1 MHTGTHLLTIITNGL
16 WGLCIVKLTVP
27 VLPFK
32 ISAEIHHHRSL
43 QILAQMPVMG
53 NAHGIP
59 ARPTPPQSVE
69 SSTARRGRGL
79 ASAYK
84 GTKQGPFLMWSGG
97 DDHIVNCIGS
107 PEKATNS
114 GARTDCI
121 AQLSNWERW
130 KFEQIHFF

>member
-1 MHTGTHLLTIITNGL
+1 MHNGTHLLTIITNGPL
-16 WGLCIVKLTVP
+16 GLCIIKLTVP

-32 ISAEIHHHRSL
+32 ISAKTHDHKSF

-79 ASAYK
+79 ASVCK
-84 GTKQGPFLMWSGG
+84 GTQQGPFLMWSGG
-97 DDHIVNCIGS
+97 DDHIVNCIDS
-107 PEKATNS
+107 P
-114 GARTDCI
+114 
-121 AQLSNWERW
+121 
-130 KFEQIHFF
+130 